1 MKMNVR
7 QGVFET
13 NSSSTHAIVF
23 RKGPKIDGPDRWTV
37 EEGLNQLRHMGVSV
51 TEDLVWDGKT
61 KATKQVYDLD
71 FSTMDEELAEFGRTE
86 EAYNEWGV
94 KLLYAIVSFKNDEG
108 LWEDLF
114 KYLRTLGIRKI
125 ALKSVYDEWSERWK
139 IMGDIDHDSTTVLAD
154 MLGQGMSL
162 DDYLS
167 RKDIYCLIDNE
178 G

>member
-1 MKMNVR
+1 MKMNIR

-37 EEGLNQLRHMGVSV
+37 EEGLDQLKRMGVSV
-51 TEDLVWDGKT
+51 TEDLVWNGKK
-61 KATKQVYDLD
+61 KALEKVYDLD
-71 FSTMDEELAEFGRTE
+71 FSTMNEELAEFGRTE

-94 KLLYAIVSFKNDEG
+94 KLLYAIVSFKNDEDR
-108 LWEDLF
+108 WEDLF

-125 ALKSVYDEWSERWK
+125 ALKSVYNEWSERLET
-139 IMGDIDHDSTTVLAD
+139 MGDIDHDSTTVLAD

-167 RKDIYCLIDNE
+167 RKDVYCLIDNE